1 MADKG
6 LLQRIYFFNYFPG
19 RLSGIFLLMM
29 IALLSL
35 NFDAYSANWDQFRG
49 ADRNGHVKV
58 CESEMSWIEPEFLW
72 SVEIGSGFSEVV
84 VVDEVIY
91 LMMAEMIDNITGW
104 ELLVAMDSNTG
115 KTIWKTRIDKVYID
129 EDDWG
134 NGSRSTPVVDQN
146 SVYCFSG
153 SGKLAAVCR
162 STGKMQWEVDFTTKY
177 GSTIPR
183 WGYSASPLL
192 FQDMVIMEVGGTN
205 NHGFGAFSKK
215 DGSLLWHA
223 GDVAAAYNSPVL
235 AEVNGNHHLI
245 FASGAFLHALG
256 PDGDSLWSFN
266 MPLRSPVAS
275 PLFIEPDLV
284 FVSAANDA
292 GSFMIKITGNGAEEV
307 MRSSSMKNDWS
318 SSCYKDGFIYGFNVA
333 TLQCIDAQTGQR
345 KWLKRGLGKGSLI
358 IINDRLFVLSDLGK
372 LAVIET
378 NPNEYREIYTIEVLE
393 GRSWTAP
400 SFSNGRLYF
409 RNLTHLTSYK
419 VMDINNHDG

>member
-1 MADKG
+1 MTDKANKGYPGFSAGTFTG
-6 LLQRIYFFNYFPG
+6 LI
-19 RLSGIFLLMM
+19 LLM
-29 IALLSL
+29 IISL
-35 NFDAYSANWDQFRG
+35 QSFDSFSRNWDQFRG
-49 ADRNGHVKV
+49 SDRNGHVKV
-58 CESEMSWIEPEFLW
+58 CESEMSWIEPEHLW
-72 SVEIGSGFSEVV
+72 SVEIGTGFSEVV

-91 LMMAEMIDNITGW
+91 LMMAEKIDSVSGW

-115 KTIWKTRIDKVYID
+115 NTIWKTRIDKVYID

-134 NGSRSTPVVDQN
+134 NGSRSTPAVDQN
-146 SVYCFSG
+146 SVFCFSG
-153 SGKLAAVCR
+153 SGKLAAVSR
-162 STGKMQWEVDFTTKY
+162 STGKILWEVDFMKQY

-192 FQDMVIMEVGGTN
+192 FHDMVIMEVGGTN
-205 NHGFGAFSKK
+205 NHGFGAFSKT
-215 DGSLLWHA
+215 DGSLKWHT
-223 GDVAAAYNSPVL
+223 GNVPAAYNSPIL
-235 AEVNGNHHLI
+235 AEVNGNQQLI

-256 PDGDSLWSFN
+256 SNGDSLWSFT
-266 MPLRSPVAS
+266 MPLRSPVAL

-292 GSFMIKITGNGAEEV
+292 GSFMIKITDNGPEEV

-318 SSCYKDGFIYGFNVA
+318 SSCHKDGYIYGFNVA

-345 KWLKRGLGKGSLI
+345 KWMKRGLGKGSLI

-378 NPNEYREIYTIEVLE
+378 NPEEYREIHSAEVLE

-419 VMDINNHDG
+419 VMEMNNHGG